1 MKNFKYIFMV
11 LLGGTL
17 YGTMSSFV
25 KLAYRSGYHAA
36 EISFYQ
42 ALFSAVILCIFAVF
56 SFKKNNVRLSL
67 RDYVEILFAGFAIG
81 MTNYLEY
88 ASLAYIP
95 ASLAVILLMQYTWID
110 ILIEWIVFHRKPLTV
125 EIVIVIFVLIGTA
138 LAGRLFEIEKFQF
151 SLVGITLAIGS
162 SFTYALYIVL
172 NSRARKEIGWQF
184 KSTYI
189 MLGSSICI
197 FAVNAPAIIA
207 WNYMSCNFIAWEL
220 FLAIVGTAIPTALFA
235 VSLPRIGAG
244 VSGILMTVELPVA
257 VICAFIILNEHISA
271 LQVLGVV
278 IMLASIAFINYY
290 KVSKSKNYVF
300 RK

>member
-25 KLAYRSGYHAA
+25 KLAYRSGYRAA

-56 SFKKNNVRLSL
+56 SFKKNNARLSP
-67 RDYVEILFAGFAIG
+67 RDYAGILFAGFAIG

-125 EIVIVIFVLIGTA
+125 EIVIVVFVLIGTA

-151 SLVGITLAIGS
+151 SLAGMALAIGS

-184 KSTYI
+184 KSSYI

-197 FAVNAPAIIA
+197 FAVNTPAIIA
-207 WNYMSCNFIAWEL
+207 WNYMSCNFIEWEL

-271 LQVLGVV
+271 LQVLGVA